1 MSDQKEIKI
10 NLEDD
15 DDDFEEFDDEGITN
29 LNRILVISQKW
40 GRRCKIMV
48 ELLLKLGKRI
58 GMMNKKMMNFLNN

>member
-29 LNRILVISQKW
+29 LNRILVIS
-40 GRRCKIMV
+40 
-48 ELLLKLGKRI
+48 
-58 GMMNKKMMNFLNN
+58 